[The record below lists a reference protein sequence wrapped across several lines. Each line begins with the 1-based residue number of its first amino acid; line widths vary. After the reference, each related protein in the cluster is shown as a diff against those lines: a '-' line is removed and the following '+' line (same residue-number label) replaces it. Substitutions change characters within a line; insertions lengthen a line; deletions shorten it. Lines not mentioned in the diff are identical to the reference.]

1 MTEDRRW
8 LASYDPGVSPE
19 IDVPDIPFTAIAE
32 RIFRE
37 VPDAPAWHFLGRS
50 GTFRDLDQDTRRF
63 ARYLSDAGCRPGD
76 VVAIC
81 LPNVPDYLT
90 AHLGGLRAG
99 CAVAGISP
107 LLSAPEMAEQL
118 EDCGARVLVT
128 LDAIFAHRLRTID
141 APLPA
146 LKHVVAAGITDR
158 LPAYKRLL
166 AKLLKKVPTGSVGP
180 MPGRTVRTMREVL
193 ARTPADL
200 PAVEIDPD
208 AVCLIQYTGGTTG
221 LPKGVEITHRNLVS
235 QVISVQE
242 WMELR
247 PGEEMFC
254 SAFPFF
260 HAAGLI
266 MYLTAVAT
274 GTTQIVFPDPRN
286 SRHICKEIA
295 RYRPTGMAN
304 VPSLYQI
311 LMDDP
316 AFATLDHSRCR
327 VCVSGAAP
335 FPEESIRALEAIV
348 GEGKL
353 LELYGMTETSP
364 ILCAN
369 PMGHKKIGS
378 VGIPLPSTHVKIV
391 DLETG
396 TEEQPVD
403 MPGEIIARGPQ
414 IMRGYHGKPE
424 ETAHV
429 LREHNG
435 ETWLHTGDVGRMD
448 AEGYITLVDRAKD
461 MLIVGGYKVFSRE
474 VEEVLCE
481 HPAVEICAVVGIP
494 NPRRPGSEH
503 VRLIVQPSSEHRGRA
518 EAELRAELLD
528 YCREALAPYKVP
540 KQIDVMAAL
549 PLTAVGKID
558 KVALRAG

>member
-1 MTEDRRW
+1 MTDTRRW
-8 LASYDPGVSPE
+8 LASYDPGVPADLD
-19 IDVPDIPFTAIAE
+19 IPDVPFTKLAEAI
-32 RIFRE
+32 FCE
-37 VPDAPAWHFLGRS
+37 VPDATAWHFLGAR
-50 GTFRDLDQDTRRF
+50 GTFRELDADSRRF
-63 ARYLSDAGCRPGD
+63 ARYLADAGCHPGD

-81 LPNVPDYLT
+81 LPNVPDYMT

-99 CAVAGISP
+99 CVVAGISP
-107 LLSAPEMAEQL
+107 LLSPAELAEQL

-128 LDAIFAHRLRTID
+128 LDAIFAHRLRALE

-146 LKHVVAAGITDR
+146 LKHVVATGITDR
-158 LPAYKRLL
+158 LPAVKRLL
-166 AKLLKKVPTGSVGP
+166 ARLLRKVPTGRVGLL
-180 MPGRTVRTMREVL
+180 PGRTVRRMRDIL
-193 ARTPADL
+193 ARTAPEL
-200 PAVEIDPD
+200 PAVDLDPD

-221 LPKGVEITHRNLVS
+221 LPKGVELTHRNLVS
-235 QVISVQE
+235 QVRSVQA

-247 PGEEMFC
+247 PGEEVFC

-286 SRHICKEIA
+286 SGHICREIA
-295 RYRPTGMAN
+295 RHRPTGMAN

-335 FPEESIRALEAIV
+335 FPEESIRALEAVV
-348 GEGKL
+348 GQGKV

-369 PMGHKKIGS
+369 PMGRKKIGS
-378 VGIPLPSTHVKIV
+378 VGVPLPGTRVRIV

-396 TEEQPVD
+396 AEDQPVD
-403 MPGEIIARGPQ
+403 VPGEIIARGPQ
-414 IMRGYHGKPE
+414 IMRGYHGKPG
-424 ETAHV
+424 ETAHA
-429 LREHNG
+429 LRELDG
-435 ETWLHTGDVGRMD
+435 ETWLYTGDVGRMD

-474 VEEVLCE
+474 VEEVLCG
-481 HPAVEICAVVGIP
+481 HPAVELCAVVGIP
-494 NPRRPGSEH
+494 NPKRPGSEH
-503 VRLIVQPSSEHRGRA
+503 VRLIVQPAPEHRHRP
-518 EAELRAELLD
+518 EAALRTELLD

-540 KQIDVMAAL
+540 KRIDIMEAL
-549 PLTAVGKID
+549 PLTAVGKVD
-558 KVALRAG
+558 KVALRA

>member
-1 MTEDRRW
+1 MTDTRRW
-8 LASYDPGVSPE
+8 LASYDPGVPADLD
-19 IDVPDIPFTAIAE
+19 IPDVPFTKLAEAI
-32 RIFRE
+32 FCE
-37 VPDAPAWHFLGRS
+37 VPDATAWHFLGAR
-50 GTFRDLDQDTRRF
+50 GTFRELDADSRRF
-63 ARYLSDAGCRPGD
+63 ARYLADAGCHPGD

-81 LPNVPDYLT
+81 LPNVPDYMT

-99 CAVAGISP
+99 CVVAGISP
-107 LLSAPEMAEQL
+107 LLSPAELAEQL

-128 LDAIFAHRLRTID
+128 LDAIFAHRLRALE

-146 LKHVVAAGITDR
+146 LKHVVATGITDR
-158 LPAYKRLL
+158 LPAVKRLL
-166 AKLLKKVPTGSVGP
+166 ARLLRKVPTGRVGP
-180 MPGRTVRTMREVL
+180 LPGRTVRRMRDIL
-193 ARTPADL
+193 ARTAPEL
-200 PAVEIDPD
+200 PAVDLDPD

-221 LPKGVEITHRNLVS
+221 LPKGVELTHRNLVS
-235 QVISVQE
+235 QVRSVQA

-247 PGEEMFC
+247 PGEEVFC

-286 SRHICKEIA
+286 SGHICREIA
-295 RYRPTGMAN
+295 RHRPTGMAN

-335 FPEESIRALEAIV
+335 FPEESIRALEAVV
-348 GEGKL
+348 GQGKV

-369 PMGHKKIGS
+369 PMGRKKIGS
-378 VGIPLPSTHVKIV
+378 VGVPLPGTRVRIV

-396 TEEQPVD
+396 AEDQPVD
-403 MPGEIIARGPQ
+403 VPGEIIARGPQ
-414 IMRGYHGKPE
+414 IMRGYHGKPG
-424 ETAHV
+424 ETAHA
-429 LREHNG
+429 LRELDG
-435 ETWLHTGDVGRMD
+435 ETWLYTGDVGRMD

-474 VEEVLCE
+474 VEEVLCG
-481 HPAVEICAVVGIP
+481 HPAVELCAVVGIP
-494 NPRRPGSEH
+494 NPKRPGSEH
-503 VRLIVQPSSEHRGRA
+503 VRLIVQPAPEHRHRP
-518 EAELRAELLD
+518 EAALRTELLD

-540 KQIDVMAAL
+540 KRIDIMEAL
-549 PLTAVGKID
+549 PLTAVGKVD
-558 KVALRAG
+558 KVALRA

>member
-1 MTEDRRW
+1 MTDTRRW
-8 LASYDPGVSPE
+8 LASYDPGVPADLD
-19 IDVPDIPFTAIAE
+19 IPDVPFTKLAEAI
-32 RIFRE
+32 FCE
-37 VPDAPAWHFLGRS
+37 VPDATAWHFLGAR
-50 GTFRDLDQDTRRF
+50 GTFRELDADSRRF
-63 ARYLSDAGCRPGD
+63 ARYLADAGCHPGD

-81 LPNVPDYLT
+81 LPNVPDYMT

-99 CAVAGISP
+99 CVVAGISP
-107 LLSAPEMAEQL
+107 LLSPAELAEQL

-128 LDAIFAHRLRTID
+128 LDAIFAHRLRALE

-146 LKHVVAAGITDR
+146 LKHVVATGITDR
-158 LPAYKRLL
+158 LPAVKRLL
-166 AKLLKKVPTGSVGP
+166 ARLLRKVPTGRVGP
-180 MPGRTVRTMREVL
+180 LPGRTVRRMRDIL
-193 ARTPADL
+193 ARTAPEL
-200 PAVEIDPD
+200 PAVDLDPD

-221 LPKGVEITHRNLVS
+221 LPKGVELTHRNLVS
-235 QVISVQE
+235 QVRSVQA

-247 PGEEMFC
+247 PGEEVFC

-286 SRHICKEIA
+286 SGHICREIA
-295 RYRPTGMAN
+295 RHRPTGMAN

-335 FPEESIRALEAIV
+335 FPKESIRALEAVV
-348 GEGKL
+348 GQGKV

-369 PMGHKKIGS
+369 PMGRKKIGS
-378 VGIPLPSTHVKIV
+378 VGVPLPGTRVRIV

-396 TEEQPVD
+396 AEDQPVD
-403 MPGEIIARGPQ
+403 VPGEIIARGPQ
-414 IMRGYHGKPE
+414 IMRGYHGKPG
-424 ETAHV
+424 ETAHA
-429 LREHNG
+429 LRELDG
-435 ETWLHTGDVGRMD
+435 ETWLYTGDVGRMD

-474 VEEVLCE
+474 VEEVLCG
-481 HPAVEICAVVGIP
+481 HPAVELCAVVGIP
-494 NPRRPGSEH
+494 NPKRPGSEH
-503 VRLIVQPSSEHRGRA
+503 VRLIVQPAPEHRHRP
-518 EAELRAELLD
+518 EAALRTELLD

-540 KQIDVMAAL
+540 KRIDIMEAL
-549 PLTAVGKID
+549 PLTAVGKVD
-558 KVALRAG
+558 KVALRA